1 MSLFG
6 DEDVP
11 SSRAKQL
18 SGGLFD
24 DDDARPVA
32 RTGNSLFADEM
43 DNDSSPWTF
52 PTPKKG
58 GRASLVKSL
67 LPVSEVPES
76 YIDTFDALV
85 EAGDGAGNGIS
96 IEGAKKLLA
105 SSGIPSDAQSK
116 ILEIVAQ
123 PGQES
128 ATRNEFN
135 VLFALIGLAQEGDDI
150 TLDSVDE
157 RKSGQWDTYPTA
169 ISMSNINANRTS
181 RANGVTPELD
191 QTRARSSSIA
201 SRGPTAT
208 IRAATSNA

>member
-6 DEDVP
+6 NDDIP
-11 SSRAKQL
+11 SSRAAKQS
-18 SGGLFD
+18 SGGLFND
-24 DDDARPVA
+24 DDDARPAA

-67 LPVSEVPES
+67 LPASEVPES

-105 SSGIPSDAQSK
+105 SSGIASDAQSK
-116 ILEIVAQ
+116 ILEIVA

-135 VLFALIGLAQEGDDI
+135 VLFALIGLAQEGEDI

-157 RKSGQWDTYPTA
+157 RKS
-169 ISMSNINANRTS
+169 S
-181 RANGVTPELD
+181 
-191 QTRARSSSIA
+191 
-201 SRGPTAT
+201 
-208 IRAATSNA
+208 